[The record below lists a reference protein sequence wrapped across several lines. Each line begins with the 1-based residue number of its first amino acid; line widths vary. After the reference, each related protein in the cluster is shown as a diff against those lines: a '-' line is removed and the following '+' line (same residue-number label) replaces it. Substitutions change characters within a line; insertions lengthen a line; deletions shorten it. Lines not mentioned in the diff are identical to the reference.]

1 MTTSNINRPPRI
13 YINLPMV
20 KDLVGTYSAD
30 ELTEKAFKVK
40 GWMERNPK
48 NENLSLPNKTLQQ
61 YTLPKTRNIFNK
73 SLPRQ
78 PEKNNQKNK
87 ITF

>member
-30 ELTEKAFKVK
+30 ELTEKAF
-40 GWMERNPK
+40 
-48 NENLSLPNKTLQQ
+48 
-61 YTLPKTRNIFNK
+61 
-73 SLPRQ
+73 
-78 PEKNNQKNK
+78 
-87 ITF
+87 

>member
-30 ELTEKAFKVK
+30 ELTDKAFKVK
-40 GWMERNPK
+40 DWMERNPK
-48 NENLSLPNKTLQQ
+48 NEWVQNQGKIMCITLGRTTPQF
-61 YTLPKTRNIFNK
+61 I
-73 SLPRQ
+73 
-78 PEKNNQKNK
+78 QK
-87 ITF
+87 